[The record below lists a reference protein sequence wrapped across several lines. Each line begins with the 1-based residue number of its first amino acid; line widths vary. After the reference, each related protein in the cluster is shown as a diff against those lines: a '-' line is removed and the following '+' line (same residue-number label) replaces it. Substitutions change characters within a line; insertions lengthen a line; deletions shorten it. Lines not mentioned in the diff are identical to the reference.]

1 MITIGNIGKF
11 ESIPQILN
19 DVLNENI
26 SALEEHLLKEWE
38 LNQQPRRERRGCCS
52 YKVVAVGFN
61 TFRYDASV
69 GVLNPPHE

>member
-26 SALEEHLLKEWE
+26 SALEEHLLNGWKLNKAIRVGKYTE
-38 LNQQPRRERRGCCS
+38 LSQCFLNSLQNCEPMAATLGNL
-52 YKVVAVGFN
+52 YIPKV
-61 TFRYDASV
+61 
-69 GVLNPPHE
+69 

>member
-26 SALEEHLLKEWE
+26 SALEKGME
-38 LNQQPRRERRGCCS
+38 
-52 YKVVAVGFN
+52 A
-61 TFRYDASV
+61 
-69 GVLNPPHE
+69 